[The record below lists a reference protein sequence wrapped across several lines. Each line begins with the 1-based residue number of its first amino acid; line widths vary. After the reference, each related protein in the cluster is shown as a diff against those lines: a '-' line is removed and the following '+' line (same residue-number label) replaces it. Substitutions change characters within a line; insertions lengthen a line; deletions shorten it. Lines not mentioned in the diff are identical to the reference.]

1 MSDYRIDIR
10 VKNGKLMKMM
20 ARHGIFTM
28 AEMSRRSGIE
38 QSTLGH
44 LANLKLPGRLK
55 DGKWRPSLI
64 KLSEALNCL
73 PEEIYPV
80 AHEYDPLTVN
90 RGEWYA
96 DLEDMKRLVA
106 NETNPELEYL
116 TKEVAAN
123 LMACLQEIEPRH
135 RHATVRWYGLD
146 GDPPATQ
153 REIGEELGVCV
164 ARVGQMLNNTLLK
177 LRAPRRSRLLGHD
190 EVEDDD

>member
-106 NETNPELEYL
+106 NELARDSMN
-116 TKEVAAN
+116 
-123 LMACLQEIEPRH
+123 
-135 RHATVRWYGLD
+135 TV
-146 GDPPATQ
+146 
-153 REIGEELGVCV
+153 
-164 ARVGQMLNNTLLK
+164 K
-177 LRAPRRSRLLGHD
+177 
-190 EVEDDD
+190 